1 MYNSNHDPEFEERF
15 QVRLCEAYGLT
26 EVGLTHYTRFPERRP
41 GSCGRTHEDWEARV
55 VDERGMAVQDGEV
68 GEIVLRPRLPA
79 IMMDGYINKA
89 DETLRATRDLWF
101 HTGDYGRRDADG
113 YYYFVSRA
121 KERIRRR
128 GENIT
133 PSEVERII
141 AGHPAIA
148 DCAALAHPARDGEDD
163 VRVVVV
169 ARDPSAPPAPS
180 ALMDW
185 LQGRMPYFMM
195 PRYIEFAAELPRNP
209 AGKLE
214 KYKLLD
220 AGLASDT
227 WDREVEGYVIQRGTR
242 P

>member
-1 MYNSNHDPEFEERF
+1 
-15 QVRLCEAYGLT
+15 LT

-41 GSCGRTHEDWEARV
+41 GSCGRTHEDWEADV
-55 VDERGMAVQDGEV
+55 VDARGLPVDDGEI
-68 GEIVLRPRLPA
+68 GEIVLRPRLPS
-79 IMMDGYINKA
+79 IMMNGYINKA
-89 DETLRATRDLWF
+89 GETVHATRDLWF
-101 HTGDYGRRDADG
+101 HTGDYGRRDSDG

-141 AGHPAIA
+141 AGHQAVA

-169 ARDPSAPPAPS
+169 ARDSSAPPSPT

-185 LQGRMPYFMM
+185 LQGRMPFFMM
-195 PRYIEFAAELPRNP
+195 PRYIEFAPELPRNP

-220 AGLASDT
+220 AGLAPDA
-227 WDREVEGYVIQRGTR
+227 WDREAAGYVIRRGPARYPTNKETS
-242 P
+242 